1 MADPRPDAKTVTQNG
16 QEAVRKA
23 ADEGVRVTRASA
35 EAGER
40 SARASAEAMQRNAK
54 TVEDAWRSGSDLAMR
69 ITEQSADQFS
79 RIFGLSGEEAQRAA
93 QTSSRNLHALLQ
105 SSTLLAETAQNISRE
120 WFEFARARLEH
131 NLSQIEALLRAR
143 TPQDL
148 AALQSELLRDNLEGW
163 LQSTRRIAE
172 LSARMSDEAARKIGD
187 TVEQARRAA

>member
-23 ADEGVRVTRASA
+23 ADEGVRVTRA
-35 EAGER
+35 G
-40 SARASAEAMQRNAK
+40 AEAMQRNAK